1 MFWNLIDQIALYIGY
16 AVLLMALFYAITKI
30 IDFDI
35 NKQYMYGS
43 IFGFGLVYVR
53 NQDGADS
60 ISKLKRRDIGNERWF
75 IDAPEWFNR
84 TVYNFGVAPE
94 DK

>member
-1 MFWNLIDQIALYIGY
+1 MFWTVFNQIAMYMGYIVLGMLAVY
-16 AVLLMALFYAITKI
+16 ALTKI
-30 IDFDI
+30 IDFDV

-53 NQDGADS
+53 NADGAAS
-60 ISKLKRRDIGNERWF
+60 ISKLKKRDIGNERWF

-84 TVYNFGVAPE
+84 NVYNFGVAPE
-94 DK
+94 KK